1 MLDRTRDYVKRQTG
15 RQRARLRSDLIA
27 GTKASRAA
35 SQKAAAAAR
44 EKLRTD
50 GARLEAEISQLQE
63 KLDELNRD
71 ATTKEKQVEA
81 ETKAV
86 AGLRKYISPHIA
98 STIDRLKGRA
108 NKRYA
113 SESRAAGEP
122 PEND

>member
-1 MLDRTRDYVKRQTG
+1 M
-15 RQRARLRSDLIA
+15 RARLRCDLIA
-27 GTKASRAA
+27 GTKSSRATSNKFA
-35 SQKAAAAAR
+35 EAAR
-44 EKLRTD
+44 EKLRSD
-50 GARLEAEISQLQE
+50 GSQLEAEIRFLQE

-81 ETKAV
+81 ETEAV

-113 SESRAAGEP
+113 SEIRAAGEP
-122 PEND
+122 PEKD